1 MRKNNLRLLRV
12 FGLCFASFTA
22 SCPQISHSASTTATD
37 YDKLRTQILEFQG
50 IIENTVAQNI
60 KATFPILSSPKGI
73 YLEDYG
79 AVFSLEA
86 SLYQIRAISPFSPKP
101 HSHKEL
107 DNAYQA
113 LLVRVD
119 VLKQSMLRAIAENG
133 TALQQL
139 KPTDNLAVVVH
150 LFNGYNDPDRPY
162 PSQLIMK
169 TKMDS
174 LSQYRQRKLTLEQ
187 LSQKVQIT
195 HF

>member
-12 FGLCFASFTA
+12 VGLCFASFTVTY
-22 SCPQISHSASTTATD
+22 PQISHSGPIKPTD

-50 IIENTVAQNI
+50 VIENTVVQNI
-60 KATFPILSSPKGI
+60 KGRFPILSSPKGI

-86 SLYQIRAISPFSPKP
+86 NLYQIRAISPFSPKP

-133 TALQQL
+133 TGLQQL

-174 LSQYRQRKLTLEQ
+174 LSQYRERKLTLDQ